1 MKDQPLGYGV
11 DDEQEE
17 QHADAEE
24 QVVERA
30 RDEGLAEFP
39 SLADERGDV
48 QAEVEERDDR
58 TEVAA
63 CAPFPRRR

>member
-30 RDEGLAEFP
+30 DEGLAEFP